1 MSILHCIILLLN
13 NKSKFRLSSGG
24 MEFREVDSITG
35 NREELICPV
44 CGESYGDFPQL
55 AKHVAFQQLIE
66 KKDDYP
72 IKDSHHEL
80 DLDDISSH
88 AANSIPS
95 LEELKATLPL
105 QELICVVEGIDP
117 LTSGTFQALQSYMP
131 EDIEWGV

>member
-1 MSILHCIILLLN
+1 
-13 NKSKFRLSSGG
+13 

-117 LTSGTFQALQSYMP
+117 LTSGTFQALQLYMP